1 MVSVYCPTGVLGEA
15 VNVAV
20 AVSPSAV
27 AGANAVRLNVPGS
40 VGVTL
45 VSAMSTTVPLL
56 SEALTG
62 TLIAVPT
69 RPSSSEQLSAGAR
82 WVPRSAT
89 LSFANPSHCTDGS
102 KASDAVG
109 VARLDPGL
117 ASQGVVGR
125 AGQVLSPT
133 ACRGRT
139 RSGRSHRG
147 PSSPLRSV
155 IASSP
160 LNQPDPF
167 GLVGLGQDRRV
178 GRGLGEHEHV
188 AGCDSRP
195 WRLIVRPA
203 VEEPLKNIWTL

>member
-102 KASDAVG
+102 KASD
-109 VARLDPGL
+109 PL
-117 ASQGVVGR
+117 ASPASIPALR
-125 AGQVLSPT
+125 RRVLS
-133 ACRGRT
+133 AV
-139 RSGRSHRG
+139 
-147 PSSPLRSV
+147 LVRSV
-155 IASSP
+155 PHCVPGSNAD
-160 LNQPDPF
+160 LADH
-167 GLVGLGQDRRV
+167 VED
-178 GRGLGEHEHV
+178 GRPRG
-188 AGCDSRP
+188 A
-195 WRLIVRPA
+195 A
-203 VEEPLKNIWTL
+203 